1 MGNVL
6 SDGLNNN
13 VIRQR
18 LSIKN
23 PKDAI
28 SIITLVDLL
37 IIVPSIVLFLTF
49 NFRVLNSFGLPFL
62 LVVLAFLFYL
72 PVAILFASFFLSKR
86 QSGSNDQLVKNNVLP
101 TILFLMLV
109 FSMLGIYIPSI
120 EKLTLLIP
128 SFGSLNVVGFAI
140 VTMNVTFLL
149 KNMTKFTKE

>member
-18 LSIKN
+18 LSVKN
-23 PKDAI
+23 PRDAI

-49 NFRVLNSFGLPFL
+49 NFRILNSFGLPFL
-62 LVVLAFLFYL
+62 LVVLTFLFYL
-72 PVAILFASFFLSKR
+72 PVAILSASFFLSKR
-86 QSGSNDQLVKNNVLP
+86 QSESNDQLAQNNVLP
-101 TILFLMLV
+101 MILFLMLV

-120 EKLTLLIP
+120 EKLTHLIP

-140 VTMNVTFLL
+140 VIMDVTFIL
-149 KNMTKFTKE
+149 KNLTKFTKE

>member
-1 MGNVL
+1 M
-6 SDGLNNN
+6 SDGLNNS

-18 LSIKN
+18 LSVKN

-49 NFRVLNSFGLPFL
+49 NFRILNSFGLPFL
-62 LVVLAFLFYL
+62 LVVLTFLFYL
-72 PVAILFASFFLSKR
+72 PVAILSASFFLSKR
-86 QSGSNDQLVKNNVLP
+86 QSESNDQLAQNNVLP
-101 TILFLMLV
+101 MILFLMLV

-120 EKLTLLIP
+120 EKLTHLIP

-140 VTMNVTFLL
+140 VIMDVTFIL
-149 KNMTKFTKE
+149 KNLTKFTKE

>member
-6 SDGLNNN
+6 SDGLNNS

-18 LSIKN
+18 LSVKN
-23 PKDAI
+23 PEDAI

-49 NFRVLNSFGLPFL
+49 NFRILNSFGLPFL
-62 LVVLAFLFYL
+62 LVVLTFLFYL
-72 PVAILFASFFLSKR
+72 PVAILSASFFLSKR
-86 QSGSNDQLVKNNVLP
+86 QSESNDQLAQNNVLP
-101 TILFLMLV
+101 MILFLMLV

-120 EKLTLLIP
+120 EKLTHLIP

-140 VTMNVTFLL
+140 VIMDVTFIL
-149 KNMTKFTKE
+149 KNLTKFTKE